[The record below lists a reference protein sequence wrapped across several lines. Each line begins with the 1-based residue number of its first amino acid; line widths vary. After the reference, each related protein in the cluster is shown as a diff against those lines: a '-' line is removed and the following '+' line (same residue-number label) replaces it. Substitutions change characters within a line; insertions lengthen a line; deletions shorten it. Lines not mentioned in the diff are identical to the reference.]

1 MTPVKFWDNQHYL
14 QWAKKAPLGL
24 LLVGLGLSMTGHA
37 ISQKSHGKPW
47 FWWGTVGLVIVNSGI
62 SVVGDAVRHRTLM
75 DIAPVPSKNEVS
87 VE

>member
-1 MTPVKFWDNQHYL
+1 MTPGKFWDNQHYL

-24 LLVGLGLSMTGHA
+24 LLVGLGLSVTGHA

>member
-1 MTPVKFWDNQHYL
+1 MTPVKFWDNHHYL

-24 LLVGLGLSMTGHA
+24 LLVGLGLSVTGHA
-37 ISQKSHGKPW
+37 ISQKSQGKPW
-47 FWWGTVGLVIVNSGI
+47 FWWGTIGLVIVNSGI

-75 DIAPVPSKNEVS
+75 DLAATMNLNEAS

>member
-1 MTPVKFWDNQHYL
+1 VTPVKFWDNQHYL

-24 LLVGLGLSMTGHA
+24 LLVGLGLSVTGHA